1 MVVWTLVVS
10 GVLLLVPCL
19 KDLRFRECHI
29 SMRRHCY
36 LRRHSPGLGR
46 PLGCGKGERG
56 EL

>member
-19 KDLRFRECHI
+19 KDLRYRECHI